1 MLTALMRLAD
11 QWSLL
16 EQGLPAG
23 WREARISLVA
33 ETPSELPRAAAVLGP
48 LTPGR
53 HGDRLVFT
61 VRRAGGP
68 AGPEGA
74 RRLFRRLD
82 EHRIWCEIAL
92 LDVVSD
98 DGVAAVEIEAP
109 PPRTLASAW
118 DEALAGL
125 PADWSDL
132 LCSLELESSDHLPRA
147 ALLGAPL
154 NPTRDRERLGFVFRV
169 AREAGYGASPG
180 MTRRCLERCDAES
193 IAGRVS
199 ILRVLAD
206 TDNVATQGAVWYV
219 DGRVL

>member
-11 QWSLL
+11 QWSRL
-16 EQGLPAG
+16 EQDLPAG
-23 WREARISLVA
+23 WREARIALVT
-33 ETPSELPRAAAVLGP
+33 EVPNELPRAAAVLGP

-53 HGDRLVFT
+53 RGDQLVFA

-82 EHRIWCEIAL
+82 QHRIWCEIEL
-92 LDVVSD
+92 LDVVAAD
-98 DGVAAVEIEAP
+98 AVTAVE
-109 PPRTLASAW
+109 PPRTLAPAW
-118 DEALAGL
+118 DDALAGL
-125 PADWSDL
+125 PEDWSDL
-132 LCSLELESSDHLPRA
+132 LCSLELESSDFLPRA
-147 ALLGAPL
+147 ALLCAPL
-154 NPTRDRERLGFVFRV
+154 NPTRDRERLGFLFRV
-169 AREAGYGASPG
+169 AREAGYGTSPG
-180 MTRRCLERCDAES
+180 MTRRCLERCDQES

-199 ILRVLAD
+199 IDRVLAH